1 MSLNKGLGKGLG
13 ALFSDAPAGRPGN
26 SGTEEAP
33 RTLPLADIK
42 PNAEQPRKNF
52 NDESLQEL
60 AESIRRQGILQPLLV
75 RPLGNGYQLVA
86 GERRW
91 RAAKLAGLGK
101 VPVVIRVMDDRDV
114 MVAAL
119 IENLQ
124 REDLNPVEEAR
135 ALAKLQE
142 TLDLTQD
149 ALASRLG
156 KSRPAIANALRLLRL
171 STAAQDDVEQ
181 GRMSAGHARCLLTLE
196 ADDPVAAEELRQ
208 RILSANLTVRQTED
222 AAAHWRQERQFPWKE
237 QEPVAPVGETPL
249 ADAPAGKRR
258 KDPLLATLQ
267 DFLCKELPCKAR
279 FSGNRESGRLTLTY
293 SSPEELRQILQRMS
307 CPWDDVELSAET
319 PDNTTAETEAAD
331 MSGVMSD
338 NAPET
343 VAPPLTEAAEAAS
356 LSEPASQEPPATH

>member
-75 RPLGNGYQLVA
+75 RPMGNGYQLVA

-196 ADDPVAAEELRQ
+196 ADDPDAAEELRQ

-222 AAAHWRQERQFPWKE
+222 AAAHWRQQRQFPWKE
-237 QEPVAPVGETPL
+237 QEPSAPAGETPP

-258 KDPLLATLQ
+258 KDPLLASLQ
-267 DFLCKELPCKAR
+267 DYLCKELPCKAR

-307 CPWDDVELSAET
+307 CPWEDPELSAEVQESADAETDSGPVAMPGIT
-319 PDNTTAETEAAD
+319 PDTEAGAAD
-331 MSGVMSD
+331 ATSQ
-338 NAPET
+338 P
-343 VAPPLTEAAEAAS
+343 EAAS
-356 LSEPASQEPPATH
+356 QEL

>member
-33 RTLPLADIK
+33 RTLPLADIT
-42 PNAEQPRKNF
+42 PSAEQPRKNF
-52 NDESLQEL
+52 NEESLREL

-75 RPLGNGYQLVA
+75 RPLGDGYQLVA

-101 VPVVIRVMDDRDV
+101 VPVIIRVMDDKDV
-114 MVAAL
+114 MAAAL

-171 STAAQDDVEQ
+171 SPAAQDDVEQ

-196 ADDPVAAEELRQ
+196 TEDPAAAEELRQ
-208 RILSANLTVRQTED
+208 RILAASLTVRQTED
-222 AAAHWRQERQFPWKE
+222 AAAHWREHRQFSWKE
-237 QEPVAPVGETPL
+237 QDAVAATDKK
-249 ADAPAGKRR
+249 AAPAPLSGKRR
-258 KDPLLATLQ
+258 KDPLLSSLQ
-267 DFLCKELPCKAR
+267 DYLCRELPCKAR
-279 FSGNRESGRLTLTY
+279 LSGNAQSGRLTLTY
-293 SSPEELRQILQRMS
+293 SSPEELRQLLQRMS
-307 CPWDDVELSAET
+307 CTWEAVPAASEQDET
-319 PDNTTAETEAAD
+319 PDTASATPAVSPAVSPTGDAAAGASLPETE
-331 MSGVMSD
+331 
-338 NAPET
+338 T
-343 VAPPLTEAAEAAS
+343 L
-356 LSEPASQEPPATH
+356 

>member
-13 ALFSDAPAGRPGN
+13 ALFTDAPAGRPGN
-26 SGTEEAP
+26 SSSQETP
-33 RTLPLADIK
+33 RSLPLADII

-75 RPLGNGYQLVA
+75 RPVGNGYQLVA

-119 IENLQ
+119 MENLQ

-142 TLDLTQD
+142 TLELTQD
-149 ALASRLG
+149 ALAGRLG

-171 STAAQDDVEQ
+171 SPAALDDVEQ
-181 GRMSAGHARCLLTLE
+181 GRMSAGHARCLLSLE
-196 ADDPVAAEELRQ
+196 TDEPAAAEELRE
-208 RILSANLTVRQTED
+208 RILAASLTVRQTED
-222 AAAHWRQERQFPWKE
+222 AAAHWRQHRQFPWKE
-237 QEPVAPVGETPL
+237 QPAAAAAGETSP
-249 ADAPAGKRR
+249 ADPTAGKRR
-258 KDPLLATLQ
+258 KDPLLASLQ
-267 DFLCKELPCKAR
+267 DYLRKELPCKAHL
-279 FSGNRESGRLTLTY
+279 SGNRESGRLTLTY
-293 SSPEELRQILQRMS
+293 SSPEELRQILQRMR
-307 CPWDDVELSAET
+307 CAWDDAPLGPEPSDTSAAT
-319 PDNTTAETEAAD
+319 SAPAPAA
-331 MSGVMSD
+331 
-338 NAPET
+338 
-343 VAPPLTEAAEAAS
+343 AAA
-356 LSEPASQEPPATH
+356 EPASPTEQRIPPETPEMP

>member
-13 ALFSDAPAGRPGN
+13 ALFSDSPAGRPGN
-26 SGTEEAP
+26 SGTEDAP
-33 RTLPLADIK
+33 RSLPLADIT
-42 PNAEQPRKNF
+42 PNADQPRKHF
-52 NDESLQEL
+52 NDESLREL
-60 AESIRRQGILQPLLV
+60 AESIKRQGILQPLLV

-114 MVAAL
+114 MAAAL

-142 TLDLTQD
+142 TLELTQE

-171 STAAQDDVEQ
+171 SPAAQDDVEQ

-196 ADDPVAAEELRQ
+196 AEDSAVAEELRQ
-208 RILSANLTVRQTED
+208 RILSAGLTVRQTED
-222 AAAHWRQERQFPWKE
+222 AAAHWREHKQFPWKE
-237 QEPVAPVGETPL
+237 QLPDAASVETP
-249 ADAPAGKRR
+249 PAELSGGKRR
-258 KDPLLATLQ
+258 KDPLLSSLQ
-267 DFLCKELPCKAR
+267 DYLCRELPCKAR
-279 FSGNRESGRLTLTY
+279 LSGNAESGRLTLTY
-293 SSPEELRQILQRMS
+293 SSPEELRQLLQRMS
-307 CPWDDVELSAET
+307 CTWEAVPLVSTLSSETDDTTSDASNSLSTDAAD
-319 PDNTTAETEAAD
+319 PDCRPETE
-331 MSGVMSD
+331 MS
-338 NAPET
+338 
-343 VAPPLTEAAEAAS
+343 
-356 LSEPASQEPPATH
+356 

>member
-13 ALFSDAPAGRPGN
+13 ALFSDAPVGRPGN

-33 RTLPLADIK
+33 RTLPLADIT

-52 NDESLQEL
+52 NDETLQEL

-75 RPLGNGYQLVA
+75 RPVGNGYQLVA

-135 ALAKLQE
+135 ALAKLQD

-171 STAAQDDVEQ
+171 SAAAQDDVEQ

-196 ADDPVAAEELRQ
+196 ADEPAAAEELRQ

-222 AAAHWRQERQFPWKE
+222 AAAHWRQQRQFPWKE
-237 QEPVAPVGETPL
+237 QEPTAPAPETPP
-249 ADAPAGKRR
+249 AEISAGKRR
-258 KDPLLATLQ
+258 KDPLLASLQ
-267 DFLCKELPCKAR
+267 EYLCKELPCKAR

-307 CPWDDVELSAET
+307 CTWEGEDLSSDVQDDAVNVTDTDPASLSGQTVGAATPEQPQQELSA
-319 PDNTTAETEAAD
+319 AD
-331 MSGVMSD
+331 
-338 NAPET
+338 
-343 VAPPLTEAAEAAS
+343 
-356 LSEPASQEPPATH
+356 

>member
-13 ALFSDAPAGRPGN
+13 ALFSDAPVGRPGN
-26 SGTEEAP
+26 GGTEEAP
-33 RTLPLADIK
+33 RTLPLADIT

-75 RPLGNGYQLVA
+75 RPVGNGYQLVA

-124 REDLNPVEEAR
+124 WEDLNPVEEAR

-171 STAAQDDVEQ
+171 SPAAQDDVEQ
-181 GRMSAGHARCLLTLE
+181 GRMSAGHARCLLTME
-196 ADDPVAAEELRQ
+196 ADDPAAAEELRE
-208 RILSANLTVRQTED
+208 RILASNLTVRQTED
-222 AAAHWRQERQFPWKE
+222 AAAHWREHRVFPWKE
-237 QEPVAPVGETPL
+237 QEA
-249 ADAPAGKRR
+249 AAPAGKMPSAEAAAGKRK
-258 KDPLLATLQ
+258 KDPLLASLQ
-267 DFLCKELPCKAR
+267 DYLSKELPCKAR

-307 CPWDDVELSAET
+307 CPWEAESLEA
-319 PDNTTAETEAAD
+319 DQEAAAEPT
-331 MSGVMSD
+331 
-338 NAPET
+338 APLPSSSEQM
-343 VAPPLTEAAEAAS
+343 PDAAAMP
-356 LSEPASQEPPATH
+356 EPCEQPGTDIA

>member
-75 RPLGNGYQLVA
+75 RPMGNGYQLVA

-124 REDLNPVEEAR
+124 REDLNPVEEGAGPWPNFR
-135 ALAKLQE
+135 RRW
-142 TLDLTQD
+142 T
-149 ALASRLG
+149 SR
-156 KSRPAIANALRLLRL
+156 KMRW
-171 STAAQDDVEQ
+171 Q
-181 GRMSAGHARCLLTLE
+181 
-196 ADDPVAAEELRQ
+196 
-208 RILSANLTVRQTED
+208 
-222 AAAHWRQERQFPWKE
+222 
-237 QEPVAPVGETPL
+237 
-249 ADAPAGKRR
+249 
-258 KDPLLATLQ
+258 
-267 DFLCKELPCKAR
+267 
-279 FSGNRESGRLTLTY
+279 
-293 SSPEELRQILQRMS
+293 
-307 CPWDDVELSAET
+307 
-319 PDNTTAETEAAD
+319 
-331 MSGVMSD
+331 
-338 NAPET
+338 
-343 VAPPLTEAAEAAS
+343 AAS
-356 LSEPASQEPPATH
+356 AKAARPLPMPCVFCA

>member
-13 ALFSDAPAGRPGN
+13 ALFSDAPVGRPGN
-26 SGTEEAP
+26 AGTEEAP
-33 RTLPLADIK
+33 RSLPLSDIT

-149 ALASRLG
+149 ALASKLG

-171 STAAQDDVEQ
+171 SSATQDDVEQ

-196 ADDPVAAEELRQ
+196 ADAPAAAEELRK
-208 RILSANLTVRQTED
+208 RILAANLTVRQTED
-222 AAAHWRQERQFPWKE
+222 AAAHWREHKQFPWKE
-237 QEPVAPVGETPL
+237 EAPTVPGETHL
-249 ADAPAGKRR
+249 AAETATGKRK
-258 KDPLLATLQ
+258 KDPLLASLQ
-267 DFLCKELPCKAR
+267 DYLCRELPCKAR
-279 FSGNRESGRLTLTY
+279 LSGNRESGRLTLTY
-293 SSPEELRQILQRMS
+293 SSPEELRLILHRMS
-307 CPWDDVELSAET
+307 CVWEEADSPSPAGQEDAADISAE
-319 PDNTTAETEAAD
+319 PSSLAEALHSGTAE
-331 MSGVMSD
+331 
-338 NAPET
+338 NLPE
-343 VAPPLTEAAEAAS
+343 
-356 LSEPASQEPPATH
+356 HGNR

>member
-13 ALFSDAPAGRPGN
+13 ALFSDVPAGRPGN

-33 RTLPLADIK
+33 RSLPLADII

-52 NDESLQEL
+52 NDESLREL

-142 TLDLTQD
+142 TLNLTQD

-171 STAAQDDVEQ
+171 SPAAQDDVEQ
-181 GRMSAGHARCLLTLE
+181 GRMSAGHARCLLTME
-196 ADDPVAAEELRQ
+196 ADDPLAAEELRQ
-208 RILSANLTVRQTED
+208 RILSVNLTVRQTED
-222 AAAHWRQERQFPWKE
+222 AAAHWRQHRQFPWKE
-237 QEPVAPVGETPL
+237 QEAAAPAVEVPP
-249 ADAPAGKRR
+249 AEAAAGKRR
-258 KDPLLATLQ
+258 KDPLLASLQ
-267 DFLCKELPCKAR
+267 DYLCKELPCKAR
-279 FSGNRESGRLTLTY
+279 LSGNRESGRLTLTY
-293 SSPEELRQILQRMS
+293 SSPDELRQILQRMS
-307 CPWDDVELSAET
+307 CSWENTELSADTEENAAGEADT
-319 PDNTTAETEAAD
+319 LSPSTAEQPVETAL
-331 MSGVMSD
+331 
-338 NAPET
+338 PEQNRQEL
-343 VAPPLTEAAEAAS
+343 PAEN
-356 LSEPASQEPPATH
+356 